1 MLARGPPPG
10 EECYDAP
17 VPPPAAHSPSRLVQ
31 PLAALLFV
39 VATAFLVWPI
49 YPWLGNSI
57 EPRVLGLPWSLAYVL
72 MVIAVDTTAL
82 VILYLTRAIDAAEHP
97 EDDDHG

>member
-1 MLARGPPPG
+1 
-10 EECYDAP
+10 
-17 VPPPAAHSPSRLVQ
+17 VPPDAHSLTRLVQ

-39 VATAFLVWPI
+39 VATAFLVWPL

-72 MVIAVDTTAL
+72 VVIAVDTAAL
-82 VILYLTRAIDAAEHP
+82 VTLYVTRAVDAAEHP
-97 EDDDHG
+97 EDDHG